1 MSSHSE
7 NNFLSEE
14 GPVQPLVTDRSA
26 IVPPVLDLS
35 TSQPGNSQPQATE
48 DTALHV
54 AVEDQD
60 IAAIADLMKLGASPA
75 ALDAN
80 GLTPMHLCIVKKYI
94 EPLTILLTYE
104 GSADVLDAS
113 GLSVLYVAILHIWRE
128 GVSAALAAGAR
139 VTVEGLAFI
148 PEDVIT
154 QRYPQAMMSKF
165 GSKFYEDTLI
175 HLAAKCGE
183 IEILD
188 EIVVAI
194 KRSETTVDF
203 LNKGGVTALYTA
215 IEIGDLEAVQALIKR
230 GASVNKVSNQ
240 NDTALHVAVHHP
252 HILKYLLEETD
263 VEIRNNDR
271 GTAPIH
277 LAVGINKYQSVK
289 LLLDIKQQD
298 VKPIF
303 ENEYHS
309 LVSEKGYE
317 DVINH
322 SKVPKDVVLSS
333 IELSPWKFRYPF
345 LRVKTLTQ
353 IISLDGDGYTPLHI
367 AAKQRNM
374 SMIALLLR
382 KGAKLSTKGTKG
394 KTALEIIAT
403 EFYNPSKC
411 FELIFD
417 DFISTEQVV
426 SDTLVKVDYDALTTV
441 RGASQMK
448 VIEELIRCGQSKTL
462 IHPLIES
469 LLYLKWKHLLPVFY
483 AMIGI
488 FTTFLLSFNIFVVN
502 LIHYR
507 DKNNSSVPISS
518 QMAWFELFDG
528 WYWLLITLIY
538 ISLTLLLL
546 QEMFYIY
553 LRRVRYFL
561 TLESWVK
568 MTCLTLGAVVPVA
581 ESVTM
586 QPYWHRH
593 AASGAL
599 LLTWLQAMFLVSR
612 FPKWGYYVLIFGK
625 VTINIFKILMTSICL
640 VIGFSFC
647 FMIEFQWTP
656 PFDEPF
662 AAFVKTV
669 VMMSSE
675 FDYEDLFGS
684 DHASKLQDTKT
695 VIRLV
700 FVVFVVFVAI
710 ILMNFMIGVAVSD
723 INDLQM
729 AGSIK
734 RLEKQVE
741 LLSSLEVLVNNRLI
755 ANAYSKRF
763 GEKKY
768 HMKISNYVGS
778 QSKWCAALS
787 ADYDFYYLDLPEAL
801 HAAIID
807 IAWQKEQRDEKN
819 GIVMTNKYKLN
830 ALYDAVVD
838 RPIVTNEVFN
848 IEEGNK
854 AKKLREGQSRLN
866 IEIKSLKD
874 GLSVV
879 NNDVKNT
886 MMKVNKISSDITT
899 IKEML
904 ASFAFA
910 KSSENI
916 RTS

>member
-165 GSKFYEDTLI
+165 GSKF
-175 HLAAKCGE
+175 
-183 IEILD
+183 
-188 EIVVAI
+188 
-194 KRSETTVDF
+194 
-203 LNKGGVTALYTA
+203 
-215 IEIGDLEAVQALIKR
+215 
-230 GASVNKVSNQ
+230 
-240 NDTALHVAVHHP
+240 
-252 HILKYLLEETD
+252 
-263 VEIRNNDR
+263 
-271 GTAPIH
+271 
-277 LAVGINKYQSVK
+277 
-289 LLLDIKQQD
+289 
-298 VKPIF
+298 
-303 ENEYHS
+303 
-309 LVSEKGYE
+309 
-317 DVINH
+317 
-322 SKVPKDVVLSS
+322 
-333 IELSPWKFRYPF
+333 
-345 LRVKTLTQ
+345 
-353 IISLDGDGYTPLHI
+353 
-367 AAKQRNM
+367 
-374 SMIALLLR
+374 
-382 KGAKLSTKGTKG
+382 
-394 KTALEIIAT
+394 
-403 EFYNPSKC
+403 
-411 FELIFD
+411 
-417 DFISTEQVV
+417 
-426 SDTLVKVDYDALTTV
+426 
-441 RGASQMK
+441 
-448 VIEELIRCGQSKTL
+448 
-462 IHPLIES
+462 
-469 LLYLKWKHLLPVFY
+469 
-483 AMIGI
+483 
-488 FTTFLLSFNIFVVN
+488 
-502 LIHYR
+502 
-507 DKNNSSVPISS
+507 
-518 QMAWFELFDG
+518 
-528 WYWLLITLIY
+528 
-538 ISLTLLLL
+538 
-546 QEMFYIY
+546 EMFYIY